1 MNIENILRQ
10 HERSDGDESKDAA
23 LLERAMREQLENAG
37 EIIALMRAHKGS
49 AKLFFEGGT
58 DALPFAVPFL
68 PVRKCDRFGLRK
80 HTMSQRPYMHG
91 HTFYE
96 LVFVGDGSC
105 TQYSESG
112 EPVVLTKGQAV
123 LLSPGC
129 VHSLGRCGLKDR
141 ILKLTV
147 PRGLFGRVVPDGFSL
162 DDGEIMLFDRLTE
175 RAEYLIYW
183 LLDENS
189 VRGGDERTTESLL
202 QLLFAELLRRHNGYE
217 NVFTDMLREYFRE
230 HIGSASLSDFAF
242 RTGYSEGYLSR
253 RIRESGSSFS
263 DKLMEYRME
272 AASEKLKSGG
282 CTVEEIASSLGY
294 TSVSG
299 FYRQFRRRFGI
310 TPAAYGKTF
319 G

>member
-1 MNIENILRQ
+1 MNIESILRQ
-10 HERSDGDESKDAA
+10 HEQSDGDESKDVA
-23 LLERAMREQLENAG
+23 LLERAMREQLENA
-37 EIIALMRAHKGS
+37 EDVIALMREHKGS

-68 PVRKCDRFGLRK
+68 PVRKCEKFGIRK
-80 HTMSQRPYMHG
+80 HTMCQRPYMHG

-96 LVFVGDGSC
+96 LIFVGDGSC

-147 PRGLFGRVVPDGFSL
+147 PRELFGRIVPDGFSL
-162 DDGEIMLFDRLTE
+162 ADGKTTLFDRLTE

-183 LLDENS
+183 LLDETS
-189 VRGGDERTTESLL
+189 AGGDDRTTESLL
-202 QLLFAELLRRHNGYE
+202 QLLFNELLRRRDVYE
-217 NVFTDMLREYFRE
+217 NAFTDMLREYFRE
-230 HIGSASLSDFAF
+230 HIDSASLSDFAY

-263 DKLMEYRME
+263 DKLTEYRME